1 VSTIIFT
8 VTNDLSYDQRMI
20 RICTTLAAAGYKPVL
35 VGRKRGNSLPLREHP
50 FRQVRLAMFFD
61 KGMLFYAEYN
71 LRLFFWLLF
80 HHADALCAIDLDTIL
95 PVYFV
100 KIFKQVPAVY
110 DAHEYFTEMKE
121 VRTRPHV
128 RKIWKAIER
137 FCVPRFIKGYTVS
150 GGLAEQ
156 FEKEYGVKYEVIR
169 NMPPLRPFTP
179 VPREKTLL
187 FQGAVNEARGFEFL
201 IPAMRQIPYR
211 LIICGDGNFMAQLRE
226 LIKKNGV
233 EEKIELKGML
243 PPEDLQPIAMRA
255 SLGLGLAESEGINQ
269 YYALPNKFTDYMH
282 AGLPQLAMNYPEYQ
296 KINRVYPVAVLIDEL
311 SVDGVVQAINRIMEN
326 EQLLASM
333 QENALKARLVYN
345 WGEEEKK
352 LVHFYKTVLA

>member
-20 RICTTLAAAGYKPVL
+20 RICTSLAAAGYRPVL
-35 VGRKRGNSLPLREHP
+35 VGRKRKNSLPLREQT
-50 FRQVRLAMFFD
+50 FRQVRLSMFFD

-95 PVYFV
+95 PVYFI

-121 VRTRPHV
+121 VRTRPRV

-137 FCVPRFIKGYTVS
+137 FCVPRFAKGYTVS

-169 NMPPLRPFTP
+169 NMPPLRPLVP

-187 FQGAVNEARGFEFL
+187 FQGAVNEARGFEIL
-201 IPAMRQIPYR
+201 IPAMRKIPYR
-211 LIICGDGNFMAQLRE
+211 LIVCGDGNFMEQLLR
-226 LIKKNGV
+226 LIKENGV

-243 PPEDLQPIAMRA
+243 PPEELQPIATRA

-269 YYALPNKFTDYMH
+269 YHALPNKFTDYMH
-282 AGLPQLAMNYPEYQ
+282 AGLPQLAMNYPEYR
-296 KINRVYPVAVLIDEL
+296 KINREYPVAVLIDKLDIDE
-311 SVDGVVQAINRIMEN
+311 VARTINRIMEDQ
-326 EQLLASM
+326 QLLHSM
-333 QENALKARLVYN
+333 EANALKARLVYN
-345 WGEEEKK
+345 WEEEEKK
-352 LVHFYKTVLA
+352 LVRFYTTLLG